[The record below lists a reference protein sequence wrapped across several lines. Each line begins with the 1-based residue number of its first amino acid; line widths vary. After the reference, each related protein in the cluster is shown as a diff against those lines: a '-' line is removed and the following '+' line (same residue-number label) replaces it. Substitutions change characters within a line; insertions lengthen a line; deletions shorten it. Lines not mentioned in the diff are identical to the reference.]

1 MNFAGTSDWAVD
13 LNQTYADLGLGDEFE
28 SSLDEEDDFEVC
40 DYSKASSFKNLD
52 ELVAASGDMRSDCIA
67 VYTLQTL
74 ITMLNT
80 AYDNYTNVNSG
91 YDDLFDYYVTYME
104 DTVPTVLDTV
114 LLMEGDGVNTGNG
127 AAPKFADGASCKNG
141 PRSIA

>member
-40 DYSKASSFKNLD
+40 DYSKTSSFKNLD
-52 ELVAASGDMRSDCIA
+52 ELAAASGDMRSDCIA